1 MIFSLAAAPVRGIV
15 LDIEGTT
22 TPISFVYDVLF
33 PYARARVAGYLKR
46 SATAPGV
53 RADVHRLCEEHTADV
68 ARGSAP
74 PPWVDE
80 PPDRRLESAA
90 AYVCWL
96 MEQDRKSTGLKSV
109 QGRIYEEGYR
119 AGHLRSRFF
128 DDVPPAL
135 ERWAR
140 CGLDVR
146 IFSSGS
152 ALAQQLLFAHGEA
165 GDLTRFLRGYFDTTT
180 GPKTDPASYR
190 RIAEAMRLAPAE
202 ILFISDVTAELDA
215 AAAAGMQAALCVRLG
230 NPPQPHHPHS
240 TIHAFSEIAD

>member
-1 MIFSLAAAPVRGIV
+1 VIFSLAAAPVRGIV

-119 AGHLRSRFF
+119 AGHLKSCFF
-128 DDVPPAL
+128 DDVSPAL

-140 CGLDVR
+140 RGLDVR

-152 ALAQQLLFAHGEA
+152 ALAQRLLFAHGEA

-180 GPKTDPASYR
+180 GSKTDPASYR

-215 AAAAGMQAALCVRLG
+215 AASAGMRRALCVRPG
-230 NPPQPHHPHS
+230 NPPQPPHPHF

>member
-1 MIFSLAAAPVRGIV
+1 MRGIV

-33 PYARARVAGYLKR
+33 PYARARVADFLKR
-46 SATAPGV
+46 SATAPDV
-53 RADVHRLCEEHTADV
+53 RADVQRLRGEHAADV

-80 PPDRRLESAA
+80 TPDRRLESAA
-90 AYVCWL
+90 AYACWL

-140 CGLDVR
+140 RGLDVR

-152 ALAQQLLFAHGEA
+152 ALAQRLLFAHAEA
-165 GDLTRFLRGYFDTTT
+165 GDLTHFLRGYFDTTT
-180 GPKTDPASYR
+180 GPKIDPSSYR
-190 RIAEAMRLAPAE
+190 WIAEAMRLAPAE
-202 ILFISDVTAELDA
+202 IFFISDVAAELDA
-215 AAAAGMQAALCVRLG
+215 AASAGMRTALCLRPG
-230 NPPQPHHPHS
+230 NPPQPPHPHS
-240 TIHAFSEIAD
+240 TIHALTEIAD